1 MRSLAFTI
9 FLAIVL
15 VFSVT
20 GCSKKSKDGSKGD
33 SASVAEAA
41 LSGKVVAKIGGKS
54 ITMQDIQRQEVML
67 TQQLQGYAD
76 SAQIVSMKAT
86 IQKQAFDNAINR
98 ILLESALVKTGA
110 KAEKKTL
117 DERMEY
123 FRKNFVSDEAYNADL
138 AKRGMTADE
147 FRREIE
153 IGIMAEELFNKRTAS
168 IKPVSEQDA
177 RNFYDN
183 NEERFVQPE
192 RIKASHILLQV
203 NKDDSDAIRA
213 QKKAEATRILGELK
227 KGADF
232 AELAKKYSDCPSKQ
246 QGGDLGYFERG
257 RMDPTFEKAA
267 FGLKKGQMSGVVET
281 PFGYH
286 IIKAV
291 DHAPASTAPFD
302 EAKQNIMQY
311 LTEQKKQQ
319 SLTAYFD
326 SLRSAS
332 NVQILDSS
340 FVR

>member
-9 FLAIVL
+9 FLALAL

-33 SASVAEAA
+33 SASVAQAA
-41 LSGKVVAKIGGKS
+41 LSSMVVAKIGGKS
-54 ITMQDIQRQEVML
+54 VTMQDIQRQEDML

-76 SAQIVSMKAT
+76 STQIVAMKET
-86 IQKQAFDNAINR
+86 IKKQAFNNSINR
-98 ILLESALVKTGA
+98 VLLENALAKDGA
-110 KAEKKTL
+110 KADKKTV
-117 DERMEY
+117 DERLDS

-138 AKRGMTADE
+138 VKRGMNADQ
-147 FRREIE
+147 FRREVE
-153 IGIMAEELFNKRTAS
+153 IGILAEKLFDKRTAS
-168 IKPVSEQDA
+168 IKPVTEQDA
-177 RNFYDN
+177 RAFYDN

-192 RIKASHILLQV
+192 LIKASHILLQV
-203 NKDDSDAIRA
+203 NKDDTDAIRA
-213 QKKAEATRILGELK
+213 QKKAEAQRILGEIK

-232 AELAKKYSDCPSKQ
+232 AEMAKKYSDCPSKQ

-267 FGLKKGQMSGVVET
+267 FGLKTGQMSGIVET

-286 IIKAV
+286 IIKAT
-291 DHAPASTAPFD
+291 DHAAASTVPFD
-302 EAKQNIMQY
+302 QAKQNIIQY

-319 SLTAYFD
+319 ALTTYFD
-326 SLRSAS
+326 SLRAAS
-332 NVQILDSS
+332 NVQVLDSS

>member
-1 MRSLAFTI
+1 MKSLALTV
-9 FLAIVL
+9 FLAIAL

-41 LSGKVVAKIGGKS
+41 LSGKVVVKVGGKN
-54 ITMQDIQRQEVML
+54 ITMQDIQRQESML

-76 SAQIVSMKAT
+76 SAQIASMKST
-86 IQKQAFDNAINR
+86 IQKQAVDNAINR
-98 ILLESALVKTGA
+98 VLLEGALAKAGA
-110 KAEKKTL
+110 KADKKTL
-117 DERMEY
+117 DERMDY

-138 AKRGMTADE
+138 AKRGMTAE
-147 FRREIE
+147 QFRREIE
-153 IGIMAEELFNKRTAS
+153 IGILAEELFNKRTAG

-177 RNFYDN
+177 RAFYDN
-183 NEERFVQPE
+183 NEDRFVQPE
-192 RIKASHILLQV
+192 RVKASHILLQV
-203 NKDDSDAIRA
+203 NKDDTDAIRA
-213 QKKAEATRILGELK
+213 QKKAEAQRILGELK

-291 DHAPASTAPFD
+291 DHAAANTAPF
-302 EAKQNIMQY
+302 EQTKENIMQY

-319 SLTAYFD
+319 SLTSYFD
-326 SLRSAS
+326 SLRGAS
-332 NVQILDSS
+332 NIQILDSS
-340 FVR
+340 LVR